1 MSTMPHC
8 WCCKEAVMGVLDW
21 FLLGLIGL
29 WLVAAVRK
37 GKPAGCCGDC
47 AHCSQS
53 CRNGENPRR

>member
-1 MSTMPHC
+1 
-8 WCCKEAVMGVLDW
+8 MGVLDW